1 MKNVEKIEE
10 FKAMLRTKEG
20 LWECMEGLDNEDPSS
35 IECFDIYIKNNPE
48 DIDAHIGKALAIYN
62 TGRWEDAIQQLT
74 DGLKLDPVYE
84 SGLLLRAEILRE
96 NGKLQFALKFYE
108 KLLVISPNDENY
120 LKQKAE
126 LLEEISQPED
136 EEEPQPEDADDSER
150 VMMFR
155 GMRVTKAAGPEFI
168 PKEEEESLE
177 VQEVLEEIEEFA
189 EIPEEPE
196 EEALEEPVPEGE
208 ILKEPVEEE
217 VPQGDMECPTCG
229 SMNSDDSAMCFSCS
243 ANLKDPAGPV
253 DVPDD
258 KEPTETTVDLGG
270 LENGDGLPELGFVR
284 ELTPEID
291 GIVDDVTGSMEE
303 EDDDILLKDLENVES
318 LLEFGDEEEEI
329 DGLDEMVCNA
339 CGEILDP
346 DDDIC
351 KNCGDEPD
359 KVMVMRGITVSR
371 ADETHTPTLNNYE
384 EDRWSSFV
392 DKVRTDRNRTVSI
405 MGVFCIISIA
415 VYLIYISL
423 QAIYDSFFI
432 EFDTIVLIP
441 NLIIF
446 IMGFGALYGG
456 VSIAKNSIVFDHF
469 LDSIF
474 ETEIYPRL
482 EPALEEVAQVQAR
495 LDNIEEKMERMN
507 MNISRNGKY
516 PSAAEFPAVAI
527 SNRITSFLKIV
538 VVINITLGILL
549 YTISNPG
556 RYAPYLFTIMFMLWW
571 GVITDDYDLWKNAI
585 SWAWAILPIF
595 AVPFMSIFL
604 YVVMPIGTLI
614 GLIGGFLIIY
624 AYSYYA
630 WVRYYVEGK
639 LPFNVHEAQLE
650 EEKEEE

>member
-1 MKNVEKIEE
+1 MEKIEE
-10 FKAMLRTKEG
+10 FKALLRSKEG

-35 IECFDIYIKNNPE
+35 IDCFGIFLKSNPE

-62 TGRWEDAIQQLT
+62 TGRWEDAIKQLT
-74 DGLKLDPVYE
+74 EGLRLDPAYE
-84 SGLLLRAEILRE
+84 PGLLIRAEILRE
-96 NGKLQFALKFYE
+96 RGKLQFALKFYE
-108 KLLVISPNDENY
+108 KLLVISPSDENY
-120 LKQKAE
+120 LEQKAE
-126 LLEEISQPED
+126 LLEEMSKEED
-136 EEEPQPEDADDSER
+136 EPDEEGPRPEPQDESADDSER

-155 GMRVTKAAGPEFI
+155 GMKVTKAPAPEFI
-168 PKEEEESLE
+168 P
-177 VQEVLEEIEEFA
+177 
-189 EIPEEPE
+189 
-196 EEALEEPVPEGE
+196 GE
-208 ILKEPVEEE
+208 VEELPE
-217 VPQGDMECPTCG
+217 
-229 SMNSDDSAMCFSCS
+229 
-243 ANLKDPAGPV
+243 
-253 DVPDD
+253 VPDD
-258 KEPTETTVDLGG
+258 EPPEESPSKEKCPKCDFMKE
-270 LENGDGLPELGFVR
+270 DGLPCQFCDLDGSVKDTIDMIPDGELDNLID
-284 ELTPEID
+284 ELDDLDLDEID
-291 GIVDDVTGSMEE
+291 RLSAT
-303 EDDDILLKDLENVES
+303 
-318 LLEFGDEEEEI
+318 EEEI
-329 DGLDEMVCNA
+329 DDEESIERDMEELGELVCEG
-339 CGEILDP
+339 CGDILDP
-346 DDDIC
+346 DDEIC
-351 KNCGDEPD
+351 RNCGEEPD
-359 KVMVMRGITVSR
+359 KVMVMRGIMVSKVSE
-371 ADETHTPTLNNYE
+371 ADSPALNNYE

-392 DKVRTDRNRTVSI
+392 DKARTDRNRTVSI
-405 MGVFCIISIA
+405 VGIFCIISIA
-415 VYLIYISL
+415 IYLIFISL
-423 QAIYDSFFI
+423 LAIYDSFFV

-456 VSIAKNSIVFDHF
+456 VSVAKNSIVFDHF

-495 LDNIEEKMERMN
+495 LDNIEDKIERMN
-507 MNISRNGKY
+507 MNISRSGKY

-538 VVINITLGILL
+538 VVINITIGILM

-624 AYSYYA
+624 AYSYFA

-650 EEKEEE
+650 DEEE